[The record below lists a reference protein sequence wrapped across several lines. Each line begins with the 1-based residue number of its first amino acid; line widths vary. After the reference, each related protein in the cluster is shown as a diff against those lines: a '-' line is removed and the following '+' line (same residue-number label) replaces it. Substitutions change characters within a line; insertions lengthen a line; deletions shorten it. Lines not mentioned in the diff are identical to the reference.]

1 MNYILHRWDEDQVQM
16 YCTDRSIGGHGS
28 KSVIDHGG
36 VQNEIVRQMRVYSSC
51 ERKELLDIDDALISS
66 DSSTRKKE
74 KEQEEKLGIQSR
86 KPVDHSPVSIALGLR
101 NSTLGKHHPGVT
113 MHIEREAPLVPE
125 LLNGIRPPAGGRSVS
140 PRSPRAVSRPSS
152 ESPITPPMPSLDKF
166 TNKNDHGTKQR
177 SRLEAHLDV
186 SVPGVLI
193 PNTAVRVMF
202 DRTATEP
209 GELSLLKGDVATLL
223 ELKDH
228 GWCVLRTTA
237 GLQGYF
243 PGTCIE
249 PACIDLRELPK
260 LEVGRVQWEAAV
272 GQERAGGERSTRKYS
287 AQNENSEEGH
297 DSDIY
302 STREKKLR
310 EERQRERE
318 FLLFSLQHPSDSSR
332 RNDRCNRWYT
342 MPAFSWIF
350 KFVYMLA
357 YKYVREFPCLCTLF
371 ACVWMHVCH
380 SRKQLHL
387 HQVLSSSVR
396 IANEG
401 D

>member
-1 MNYILHRWDEDQVQM
+1 M
-16 YCTDRSIGGHGS
+16 YCTDQSIGGHGS

-36 VQNEIVRQMRVYSSC
+36 VQNEIVRQMRVYASC
-51 ERKELLDIDDALISS
+51 ERTELLDIDDALISS

-74 KEQEEKLGIQSR
+74 KEQEEKAGIQSR
-86 KPVDHSPVSIALGLR
+86 KPVDLSPVSIALGLR
-101 NSTLGKHHPGVT
+101 NCTLGKHHPGVT
-113 MHIEREAPLVPE
+113 IHIEREAPLVPE

-140 PRSPRAVSRPSS
+140 PRSPRAASRPSS
-152 ESPITPPMPSLDKF
+152 ESPITPPLPSLEKF

-177 SRLEAHLDV
+177 SPMEAHPDV

-193 PNTAVRVMF
+193 RNTAVRVML

-223 ELKDH
+223 ELKDY

-243 PGTCIE
+243 PGSCIE
-249 PACIDLRELPK
+249 PASTDLRELPK

-272 GQERAGGERSTRKYS
+272 GLECAGGERSTRKS
-287 AQNENSEEGH
+287 SSHDENTEEGH
-297 DSDIY
+297 DCDIY

-342 MPAFSWIF
+342 MHAFSCIF
-350 KFVYMLA
+350 KCVHACM
-357 YKYVREFPCLCTLF
+357 YKYVREFPCLCTLC
-371 ACVWMHVCH
+371 ACVWMHACY
-380 SRKQLHL
+380 SRKQLQL
-387 HQVLSSSVR
+387 HQVLSSSA
-396 IANEG
+396 ICK
-401 D
+401 